1 MAYHDV
7 YQLFEGGLA
16 GIPAEE
22 FLGLR
27 GVTQEGL
34 YFGGAEV
41 FRVDLDKDATC
52 GDIDTT
58 LLDAFALPA

>member
-1 MAYHDV
+1 MAYHNA

-16 GIPAEE
+16 GIPSEE

-34 YFGGAEV
+34 YFGRAEV
-41 FRVDLDKDATC
+41 LRVNLDEDAT
-52 GDIDTT
+52 
-58 LLDAFALPA
+58 